1 MLINLYGKNKRGILN
16 YDFPAITLDQRFNYK
31 IGVTSINFELRDHS
45 DIRDNELFCLV
56 TNLVDLSVNNS
67 FQSIVNLAYVHKRRI
82 QNKQV
87 TFVQYHSL
95 NLYELQNS
103 TFDLQRLTT
112 EKLCELNH
120 LFIQLDIQRV
130 DAYGRLQ

>member
-31 IGVTSINFELRDHS
+31 IGITSINFELRDHS

-56 TNLVDLSVNNS
+56 TNLVDLSVNNT

-82 QNKQV
+82 QNKQID
-87 TFVQYHSL
+87 FARYHSL
-95 NLYELQNS
+95 NLYELQNA
-103 TFDLQRLTT
+103 TFDLQRLQT
-112 EKLCELNH
+112 EKICELNH
-120 LFIQLDIQRV
+120 IFIQLDIQRV
-130 DAYGRLQ
+130 DAYGRIQ